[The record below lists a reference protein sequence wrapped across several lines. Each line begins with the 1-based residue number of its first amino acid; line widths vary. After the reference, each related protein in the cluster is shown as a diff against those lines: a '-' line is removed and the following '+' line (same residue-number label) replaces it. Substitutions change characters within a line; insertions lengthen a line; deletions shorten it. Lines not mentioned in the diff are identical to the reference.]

1 MHKPIGRSVSAAVNT
16 LDWEVTPVKLIS
28 MPMSALPRAAS
39 LHVDASASAT
49 RVGHFVAPTAPEV
62 LVLEARSV
70 AKLRQEQSARV
81 QAERGM
87 GAFAYRRTAATVAD
101 LPAVFGPEAG
111 DPQTTSPAN
120 GGEQGPPSWRPQP
133 VTT

>member
-1 MHKPIGRSVSAAVNT
+1 MSAAVKT

-28 MPMSALPRAAS
+28 MPTSALPRAAS
-39 LHVDASASAT
+39 LHVDAWAPAT
-49 RVGHFVAPTAPEV
+49 RAGRSAAPIAPEV
-62 LVLEARSV
+62 FILEALPV
-70 AKLRQEQSARV
+70 AKLRQEKSARV
-81 QAERGM
+81 QAEQGM
-87 GAFAYRRTAATVAD
+87 GAFAYRRIAATVAD
-101 LPAVFGPEAG
+101 LPAISGREAG